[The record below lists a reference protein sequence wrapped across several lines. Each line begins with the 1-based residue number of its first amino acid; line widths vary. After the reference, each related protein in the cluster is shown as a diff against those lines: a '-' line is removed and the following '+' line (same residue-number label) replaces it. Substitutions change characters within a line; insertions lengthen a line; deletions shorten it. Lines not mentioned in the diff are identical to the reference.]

1 MTDELLKD
9 LLRSVLPPA
18 NRQGPSRDLWP
29 QVVSRIEAPPVWSW
43 LDTSVAVGLTIAML
57 FFPKALLLMA
67 FHF

>member
-9 LLRSVLPPA
+9 LLRSAHPPT

-29 QVVSRIEAPPVWSW
+29 QVVSRILASPAWSW
-43 LDTSVAVGLTIAML
+43 LDTSVAVGATIAVL
-57 FFPKALLLMA
+57 VFPKALLLIA